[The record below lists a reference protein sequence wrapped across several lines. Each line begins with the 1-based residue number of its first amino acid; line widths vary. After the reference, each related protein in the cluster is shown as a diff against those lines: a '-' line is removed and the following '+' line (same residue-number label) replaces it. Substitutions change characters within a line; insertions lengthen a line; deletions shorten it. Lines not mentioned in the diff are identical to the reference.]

1 MAQYACAG
9 RVGCSNAPS
18 KSQLWDA
25 ACEKRT
31 CFRTRGVPSVSD
43 ALTQPGEPA
52 ATLPP
57 PPIKSKPRTS
67 REFEHALRELGFSK
81 TEARTIASH
90 GFKGLAE
97 TDPAEDAS
105 ELAAL
110 TERLKTFLD
119 RTERQI

>member
-1 MAQYACAG
+1 M
-9 RVGCSNAPS
+9 
-18 KSQLWDA
+18 
-25 ACEKRT
+25 
-31 CFRTRGVPSVSD
+31 PSVSD

-90 GFKGLAE
+90 GFKGLADA
-97 TDPAEDAS
+97 DPAEDLS
-105 ELAAL
+105 ELTAL
-110 TERLKTFLD
+110 IERNSKLFE
-119 RTERQI
+119 RIERQLP

>member
-1 MAQYACAG
+1 M
-9 RVGCSNAPS
+9 
-18 KSQLWDA
+18 
-25 ACEKRT
+25 
-31 CFRTRGVPSVSD
+31 PSVSD

-90 GFKGLAE
+90 GFKGLAD
-97 TDPAEDAS
+97 TDPAEDES
-105 ELAAL
+105 DQLVSLLKRTL
-110 TERLKTFLD
+110 TAIEHERP
-119 RTERQI
+119 